1 MQDDH
6 TFICLLVRGRN
17 GGFFPLQKYLVEVI
31 LQFRYQKAFSD
42 CIYLT
47 LSPLR
52 LLTCF
57 SFQPRQSTGFDIQ
70 RNRAT
75 HLGKREEYWGFSWNE
90 IFQEEEARKLILKS
104 ESRCWGISWEY
115 VNGCSSFNLISSA
128 EQDRKWRLCWNAHM
142 GMQSST
148 EALPGHRS
156 TPPHGAGPSL
166 CLSGLLLHLLHCDK
180 HMGGI
185 ILQKQAGWWMIKS

>member
-6 TFICLLVRGRN
+6 TFICLLVRVRN

-42 CIYLT
+42 CIYLV

-90 IFQEEEARKLILKS
+90 IFQEQEARKLILKS

-128 EQDRKWRLCWNAHM
+128 EQDRKWRPCWDAHTRASRAAQKLCQAT
-142 GMQSST
+142 GALLLMQ
-148 EALPGHRS
+148 L
-156 TPPHGAGPSL
+156 
-166 CLSGLLLHLLHCDK
+166 GLLCASQVSCCISFTVTNTWVELSYRN
-180 HMGGI
+180 
-185 ILQKQAGWWMIKS
+185 KQADEW